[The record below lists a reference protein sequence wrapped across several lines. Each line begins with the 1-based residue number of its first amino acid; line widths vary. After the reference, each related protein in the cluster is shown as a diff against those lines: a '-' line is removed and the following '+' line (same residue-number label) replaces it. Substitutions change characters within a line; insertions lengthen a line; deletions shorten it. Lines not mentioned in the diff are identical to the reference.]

1 MRFFKCKKHT
11 KKRGDKMATI
21 TVSAVMQ
28 QTSATLDAA
37 ALAAVIAWVKANI
50 TDKVPSNATVNITYS
65 IIP

>member
-1 MRFFKCKKHT
+1 
-11 KKRGDKMATI
+11 MATI